1 MGYCLPGIQDQSS
14 FPHCSSLFPA
24 LPLSF
29 PNLASEGG
37 VHSITSISSF
47 CFKVCSE
54 LPSPFGG
61 TGPSLSSGNL
71 PSFLQSPPMLDAFL
85 PLAQE
90 GEESYLPQS
99 LHLQKGPPPLPLP
112 LPTAPPTHPPNV
124 KSYSQVKRKGGP
136 LPLRKRMFSRGRK
149 LGHALA
155 SFCNSSPL
163 HSPVTFSH
171 LFLALS
177 ILHSNCAF
185 VVNLLFVFHVERMI
199 LPQKTEI
206 SRNYEKGF
214 LYWARQA
221 PQPQSVGC

>member
-29 PNLASEGG
+29 PSLASEGG

-61 TGPSLSSGNL
+61 AGPSLSSGNL

-90 GEESYLPQS
+90 GGRKLPPS
-99 LHLQKGPPPLPLP
+99 VSSPSERPSPTPPSFTYSSP
-112 LPTAPPTHPPNV
+112 PPTHPMSRV
-124 KSYSQVKRKGGP
+124 TARSKGKVVP
-136 LPLRKRMFSRGRK
+136 CRLGRE
-149 LGHALA
+149 
-155 SFCNSSPL
+155 CSPEEG
-163 HSPVTFSH
+163 S
-171 LFLALS
+171 
-177 ILHSNCAF
+177 
-185 VVNLLFVFHVERMI
+185 
-199 LPQKTEI
+199 
-206 SRNYEKGF
+206 
-214 LYWARQA
+214 
-221 PQPQSVGC
+221 